1 MISQSQDADK
11 SSYGK
16 NTDGGKYSK
25 NVDDDKYEKNEKDVD
40 DDDSSIVNQIRYGLD
55 AAQKYEQLKQ
65 QRRELSA
72 QEDIHQMN
80 ISFPRLPE
88 DNAVTAL
95 LTEDEYVDLRFA
107 MQNNA
112 SNVTA
117 LSVANVRQQ
126 LTEYHSLLDQL
137 NSITTK
143 YTALQKTSQD
153 QAAKIRSL
161 EEEVASLKRRGMQS
175 VTNPSNIPRRISVD
189 QPPLSFYQSAIQ
201 IPQLSGSGSSGGYP
215 PFLLNQQAAMF
226 SSRRRLPQQEEVS
239 VDSMKASPR
248 KQDQQLTD
256 AGTYDT
262 SSTIQCRSGY
272 SPIRSAKR
280 SISKEDELSQVQDTK
295 RFKSV

>member
-11 SSYGK
+11 SYGKK
-16 NTDGGKYSK
+16 NTDGGNYSK
-25 NVDDDKYEKNEKDVD
+25 NVDGDKYEKNEKDV

-65 QRRELSA
+65 QRRALSA

-88 DNAVTAL
+88 GNAVTAL

-137 NSITTK
+137 SSVTTK

-161 EEEVASLKRRGMQS
+161 EEEVAVASLKKRGGMQS
-175 VTNPSNIPRRISVD
+175 VSTNNITRRVSVD

-201 IPQLSGSGSSGGYP
+201 IPQLSGGGSSGGGYP
-215 PFLLNQQAAMF
+215 PFLLTQQAAI
-226 SSRRRLPQQEEVS
+226 SRRRLPQEEVS
-239 VDSMKASPR
+239 VDMKASPR

-256 AGTYDT
+256 TDTYDN
-262 SSTIQCRSGY
+262 SSIQCRSGY

-280 SISKEDELSQVQDTK
+280 SISKEDGLSQVQDTK

>member
-11 SSYGK
+11 SYGKK
-16 NTDGGKYSK
+16 NTDGGNYSK
-25 NVDDDKYEKNEKDVD
+25 NVDGDKYEKNEKDV

-65 QRRELSA
+65 QRRALSA

-88 DNAVTAL
+88 GNAVTAL

-137 NSITTK
+137 SSITTK
-143 YTALQKTSQD
+143 YIALQKTSQD

-161 EEEVASLKRRGMQS
+161 EQEVASLKGRGMHAVS
-175 VTNPSNIPRRISVD
+175 TNITRRVSVD
-189 QPPLSFYQSAIQ
+189 QPPLSFYQPAIQ
-201 IPQLSGSGSSGGYP
+201 IPQLSGGGSSGGSYP
-215 PFLLNQQAAMF
+215 PFLPAMF
-226 SSRRRLPQQEEVS
+226 SRRRLPQEEVS
-239 VDSMKASPR
+239 VDSMKSSPR
-248 KQDQQLTD
+248 KQDQQLTS
-256 AGTYDT
+256 AATHDT
-262 SSTIQCRSGY
+262 SSIQCHSGY

-280 SISKEDELSQVQDTK
+280 SISKEDGLSQVQDTK

>member
-1 MISQSQDADK
+1 MMISQSQDADK

-16 NTDGGKYSK
+16 NTDDGEYLKS
-25 NVDDDKYEKNEKDVD
+25 VDDEKNEKEVN

-65 QRRELSA
+65 QRRAQSA

-88 DNAVTAL
+88 GNAVTAL
-95 LTEDEYVDLRFA
+95 LTEDEYVDLRYA

-112 SNVTA
+112 SNITA
-117 LSVANVRQQ
+117 LNVTNVRQQ

-137 NSITTK
+137 SSITTK

-161 EEEVASLKRRGMQS
+161 EEEVASLKKKGGMQS
-175 VTNPSNIPRRISVD
+175 VSTNIPRRISVD
-189 QPPLSFYQSAIQ
+189 QPPLSFYQSAMNGD
-201 IPQLSGSGSSGGYP
+201 SYP
-215 PFLLNQQAAMF
+215 PFLLPQQAVMF
-226 SSRRRLPQQEEVS
+226 SSRRWLPQEEVS
-239 VDSMKASPR
+239 VDSMKASPW
-248 KQDQQLTD
+248 KQDQQLTVD
-256 AGTYDT
+256 TDTYDN
-262 SSTIQCRSGY
+262 SSIQCHGGY

-280 SISKEDELSQVQDTK
+280 SISKEDGLSQVQDTK

>member
-1 MISQSQDADK
+1 MISQSQDGEK

-16 NTDGGKYSK
+16 NTHGGEYLK
-25 NVDDDKYEKNEKDVD
+25 NVDDEKNEKEVD
-40 DDDSSIVNQIRYGLD
+40 AIVNQIRYGLD

-65 QRRELSA
+65 QRRALSA

-88 DNAVTAL
+88 SNAVTAL

-112 SNVTA
+112 SKVTT
-117 LSVANVRQQ
+117 LNVANVRQQ

-161 EEEVASLKRRGMQS
+161 EEELKRGSMQS
-175 VTNPSNIPRRISVD
+175 VANPSNVPRRISVD
-189 QPPLSFYQSAIQ
+189 QPPFSFCQPAIQ
-201 IPQLSGSGSSGGYP
+201 LPQLMNGGSYP
-215 PFLLNQQAAMF
+215 PLLLQQSAMF

-239 VDSMKASPR
+239 VDSMKSSPR
-248 KQDQQLTD
+248 KQDQQLASAATH
-256 AGTYDT
+256 DT
-262 SSTIQCRSGY
+262 SSIQCRSGY

-280 SISKEDELSQVQDTK
+280 SISKEDGLSQVQDTK

>member
-11 SSYGK
+11 SYGKK

-25 NVDDDKYEKNEKDVD
+25 NVDDDKYEKNEKDV

-88 DNAVTAL
+88 GNAVTAL

-112 SNVTA
+112 SKVTA
-117 LSVANVRQQ
+117 VNVANVRQQ
-126 LTEYHSLLDQL
+126 LTEYHSLLDEL

-161 EEEVASLKRRGMQS
+161 EEEVKRRSMQS
-175 VTNPSNIPRRISVD
+175 VSTNIPRRISVD

-201 IPQLSGSGSSGGYP
+201 IPQLSGSGSSGGGYP

-226 SSRRRLPQQEEVS
+226 SRLRLPQEEVS
-239 VDSMKASPR
+239 VDSMKSSPR
-248 KQDQQLTD
+248 KQDQQLT
-256 AGTYDT
+256 AATTCDT
-262 SSTIQCRSGY
+262 SSIQCRSGY

-280 SISKEDELSQVQDTK
+280 SISKEDVQDTK

>member
-1 MISQSQDADK
+1 MISQSQD
-11 SSYGK
+11 
-16 NTDGGKYSK
+16 DGEYSK

-40 DDDSSIVNQIRYGLD
+40 AIVNQIRYGLD

-65 QRRELSA
+65 QRRALSA

-88 DNAVTAL
+88 GNAVTAL

-112 SNVTA
+112 SKVTA
-117 LSVANVRQQ
+117 VNVANVRQQ

-137 NSITTK
+137 SSITTK

-161 EEEVASLKRRGMQS
+161 EEELASSLKKRGGMQS
-175 VTNPSNIPRRISVD
+175 VSTNITRRVSVD
-189 QPPLSFYQSAIQ
+189 QPPFSFCQPAIQ
-201 IPQLSGSGSSGGYP
+201 IPQLFGGGSSGGGYP
-215 PFLLNQQAAMF
+215 PFLLTQQAAMF
-226 SSRRRLPQQEEVS
+226 SSLRRLPQEEVS
-239 VDSMKASPR
+239 VDSMKSSPR
-248 KQDQQLTD
+248 KEDQQLTD
-256 AGTYDT
+256 TGTYDN
-262 SSTIQCRSGY
+262 SSIQCRSGY
-272 SPIRSAKR
+272 SPVRSAKR
-280 SISKEDELSQVQDTK
+280 SISKEELSQVQDTK